1 MTQRAPTRFRCK
13 VGGEWKNLS
22 EFSNAQQRNLQ
33 TGRVVDPAHSGMT
46 CKQHASG
53 SRSELRCELCNL
65 VKPLDEFSKSSRRK
79 GEYQCRRC
87 VAWIEIQEPTLT
99 PGPLETGHI
108 SPEEEEQQ
116 MLKNRFLLSNDFFD
130 GEDEGLPQAPVTA
143 FSSLGLDE
151 SYATA
156 VGSTSIGELL
166 SRFDDTYSTRSNM
179 PPHLEGKAAASAAA
193 SETSSVAGSSSEVT
207 LPPHLRGKYKT
218 MSAAA
223 SSAASSTAGDLSLPT
238 TLLDTDSDVA
248 SIVNNFNAWGPN
260 GELQRRRPDSV
271 LDSAASLSSEAVS
284 AENNDPNVVGD
295 WTRVGKPKSAVLS
308 RPGKGR
314 FVKDAEA
321 RMSSAEMREYR
332 GEIQPTY
339 MRREI
344 DTQKR
349 IRPIGYD
356 SDSE

>member
-1 MTQRAPTRFRCK
+1 MAQRAPTRFRCK

-33 TGRVVDPAHSGMT
+33 TGRVIDPAHSGMT

-130 GEDEGLPQAPVTA
+130 GEDEGLPQ
-143 FSSLGLDE
+143 
-151 SYATA
+151 
-156 VGSTSIGELL
+156 LL
-166 SRFDDTYSTRSNM
+166 SRFDDTYSARSNM
-179 PPHLEGKAAASAAA
+179 PPHLEGKAAASAAV

-207 LPPHLRGKYKT
+207 LPPHLRGKYKS
-218 MSAAA
+218 MSVAA

-271 LDSAASLSSEAVS
+271 MDSAASLSSEAVS

-314 FVKDAEA
+314 FVKAAEA

-356 SDSE
+356 SDSD

>member
-1 MTQRAPTRFRCK
+1 MAKTKASHRYILVFFCGSSYLISLLSPSSPRFPCLTIS
-13 VGGEWKNLS
+13 VCPCLS
-22 EFSNAQQRNLQ
+22 FTTTS
-33 TGRVVDPAHSGMT
+33 
-46 CKQHASG
+46 
-53 SRSELRCELCNL
+53 
-65 VKPLDEFSKSSRRK
+65 
-79 GEYQCRRC
+79 
-87 VAWIEIQEPTLT
+87 LT
-99 PGPLETGHI
+99 PV
-108 SPEEEEQQ
+108 
-116 MLKNRFLLSNDFFD
+116 
-130 GEDEGLPQAPVTA
+130 PQAPVTA

-271 LDSAASLSSEAVS
+271 MDSAASLSSEAVS

-314 FVKDAEA
+314 FVKDAEVCL
-321 RMSSAEMREYR
+321 
-332 GEIQPTY
+332 
-339 MRREI
+339 
-344 DTQKR
+344 
-349 IRPIGYD
+349 
-356 SDSE
+356 